1 MELKDFIKGVIKD
14 VTDAVKESQ
23 DTLDN
28 GAIISPINSKAS
40 EVIRSTR
47 GDLKISY
54 IDFEVAVTAGTSTG
68 INGEIGGGIKVLS
81 SFIGSKID
89 AGNKETN
96 ENVSKVK
103 FSMPVVYPTAGVKD
117 VANSKVSRLGQL

>member
-47 GDLKISY
+47 GDLKVSY
-54 IDFEVAVTAGTSTG
+54 IDFEVAVWY
-68 INGEIGGGIKVLS
+68 I
-81 SFIGSKID
+81 
-89 AGNKETN
+89 
-96 ENVSKVK
+96 
-103 FSMPVVYPTAGVKD
+103 
-117 VANSKVSRLGQL
+117 Q